1 MLIYR
6 RKRTMFYTPENDL
19 REKYL
24 TQDEIVLLQLI
35 RKPRTS

>member
-1 MLIYR
+1 
-6 RKRTMFYTPENDL
+6 MFYTSENDL